1 MKKFFYYLAAFSVC
15 LSAFT
20 SCEKDDD
27 DNDAEKIAKFDG
39 ELKSSVISMDG
50 VAEIEYEGTFADIK
64 VPAQGIS
71 VEDVYISISGDTIF
85 YSAESVGF
93 ESNVTDDATAR
104 ISGFSV
110 GNSFISLKFDVST
123 TVEGNKLN
131 MVFTFTTKGE
141 NNSNDDSKENEETE
155 NEENTDEL
163 SIFGTYTGSYVFNN
177 ETTEKSLK
185 ISEVNADSI
194 CIDLGKMKFSDK
206 MPVEPEIKFNAAYS
220 KKEDGTYV
228 IEKQTV
234 VLDEGMGIT
243 ADIEGYQDG
252 KFFNVAMVANV
263 FNNTYPMTYSGSK
276 Y

>member
-104 ISGFSV
+104 VSGFSV

-141 NNSNDDSKENEETE
+141 NNSNDDSKENEETG
-155 NEENTDEL
+155 NDENTDEL

-194 CIDLGKMKFSDK
+194 CIDLGKMKFSEK

-234 VLDEGMGIT
+234 VLSPGIT
-243 ADIEGYQDG
+243 ADVEGYQDG

-263 FNNTYPMTYSGSK
+263 FNNTYPMTYTGSK